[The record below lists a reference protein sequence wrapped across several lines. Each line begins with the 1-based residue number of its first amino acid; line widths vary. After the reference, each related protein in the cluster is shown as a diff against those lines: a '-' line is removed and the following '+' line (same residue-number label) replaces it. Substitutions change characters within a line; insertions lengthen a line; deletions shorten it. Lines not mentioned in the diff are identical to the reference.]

1 MFNTMIAR
9 QTPIIQLGNPTLRQ
23 IAQPIEDAADPAIQR
38 LIETLLKAVKKSN
51 GVGIA
56 APQLGASVRLFVIAS
71 RPNPRYP
78 DAPEMA
84 PIAML
89 NPRLISQ
96 SDATVKGW
104 EGCLSV
110 PGIRGLVPRSQ
121 AITVEYTDRAG
132 TTHQQQLTGFIARIF
147 LHELDHLDGKVFLDR
162 VEATTE
168 LMSEQEFYARIVGQ
182 PQ

>member
-1 MFNTMIAR
+1 MISRPA
-9 QTPIIQLGNPTLRQ
+9 PILQLGNPTLRQ
-23 IAQPIEDAADPAIQR
+23 IAQPIEDVSDPAIQQ
-38 LIETLLKAVKKSN
+38 LIKTLLKAIKKSN

-56 APQLGASVRLFVIAS
+56 APQLGESVRLFVVAS

-89 NPRLISQ
+89 NPRVLAQ
-96 SDATVKGW
+96 SETTEKGW

-110 PGIRGLVPRSQ
+110 PGIRGLVPRSRE
-121 AITVEYTDRAG
+121 ITVEYTDSQGRI
-132 TTHQQQLTGFIARIF
+132 HQQQLTGFIARIF

-162 VEATTE
+162 VEATTD
-168 LMSEQEFYARIVGQ
+168 LMTEQEFYARILG
-182 PQ
+182 